1 MEAKR
6 NELLEA
12 EISGAGFDVQHKV
25 FEILDREV
33 MLNMSERSLTETQQ
47 TKIEEIK
54 REWIAEIEKL
64 PELPKGREV
73 LDGGGG
79 RYRDLEIKYHKRI
92 MEVMEA
98 SE

>member
-1 MEAKR
+1 
-6 NELLEA
+6 
-12 EISGAGFDVQHKV
+12 
-25 FEILDREV
+25 
-33 MLNMSERSLTETQQ
+33 MSERSLTETQQ

-64 PELPKGREV
+64 TELPGGSEV

-79 RYRDLEIKYHKRI
+79 RYRDLEIKYRKRI

-98 SE
+98 SD

>member
-1 MEAKR
+1 
-6 NELLEA
+6 LLEA
-12 EISGAGFDVQHKV
+12 EISGAGFDVQPKV

-64 PELPKGREV
+64 TELPGGREV

-79 RYRDLEIKYHKRI
+79 RYRDLEIKYRKRI